1 MATKKTTTEKKKTT
15 AQKRVK
21 KTKDVNIAELEKS
34 AVKNLIE
41 QTDKMTNEVDTEIVE
56 AVKGKDFMDLI
67 EEDKKVENT
76 TYEVKADESV
86 VAAVTGEKTN
96 TSVTEA
102 KTEEA
107 AIGNNTE
114 VITDEKVGGNYKE
127 KPIYKKKFDYNS
139 FWLSH

>member
-15 AQKRVK
+15 AKKKVK
-21 KTKDVNIAELEKS
+21 KTNNTEILELEKS
-34 AVKNLIE
+34 AVENLIE
-41 QTDKMTNEVDTEIVE
+41 QTDKMTNEVDPEIVE
-56 AVKGKDFMDLI
+56 AVKDNDFQDLL
-67 EEDKKVENT
+67 EDVNN
-76 TYEVKADESV
+76 YESV
-86 VAAVTGEKTN
+86 SVSSTDGKTN

-107 AIGNNTE
+107 AIGNITE